1 MFFTFLN
8 FLQPISSNF
17 FTAIGKPTRGMI
29 LSLTRQILFLLPLI
43 IIFPLFVGIDGI
55 MYAGPVAD
63 LMAAIVAITLGWKE
77 LRRPEYQ
84 G

>member
-1 MFFTFLN
+1 
-8 FLQPISSNF
+8 
-17 FTAIGKPTRGMI
+17 MI

>member
-1 MFFTFLN
+1 MQAAPDYRLPVFL
-8 FLQPISSNF
+8 LLPV
-17 FTAIGKPTRGMI
+17 
-29 LSLTRQILFLLPLI
+29 LRQILFLLPLI

-77 LRRPEYQ
+77 LRRPEYRE
-84 G
+84 

>member
-1 MFFTFLN
+1 
-8 FLQPISSNF
+8 
-17 FTAIGKPTRGMI
+17 MI

-77 LRRPEYQ
+77 LRRLEYRE
-84 G
+84 